1 MNWEKWYNSLSPRH
15 KVSHLFH
22 IIEHCK
28 RRVIDNNMQKLDYSA
43 VQQRILA
50 ILNHHEG
57 AMSQKEIAGI
67 MGVTTS
73 TMATTLKKMEA
84 DGLVKR
90 TMDKQDNRINNIE
103 STEKG
108 KQAMEYGFAIMNA
121 IDEDIVKGFTE
132 EELTTFVTL
141 LEKYQ
146 KQVDLLAD
154 VDYSK
159 KVEKKEEKF

>member
-1 MNWEKWYNSLSPRH
+1 
-15 KVSHLFH
+15 
-22 IIEHCK
+22 
-28 RRVIDNNMQKLDYSA
+28 
-43 VQQRILA
+43 
-50 ILNHHEG
+50 
-57 AMSQKEIAGI
+57 

-108 KQAMEYGFAIMNA
+108 KQVMEYGFAIMNA

-159 KVEKKEEKF
+159 KVEKKEEKL